1 MAARYGYRCEHA
13 ELQGRWSARLC
24 PEPPKLW
31 FSRLTRKCQRRG
43 GAVRKCSSH
52 PDACWASAAA
62 IDQPTC
68 VIDLHRVYVVTSSFT
83 LAKCIRDRQEEV
95 AIVSRVDHAGLDKL
109 LAEQDLLRIENQ

>member
-1 MAARYGYRCEHA
+1 MAANLDTRSLTPCVKR
-13 ELQGRWSARLC
+13 
-24 PEPPKLW
+24 PPKLW

-43 GAVRKCSSH
+43 GAVRKCSSR